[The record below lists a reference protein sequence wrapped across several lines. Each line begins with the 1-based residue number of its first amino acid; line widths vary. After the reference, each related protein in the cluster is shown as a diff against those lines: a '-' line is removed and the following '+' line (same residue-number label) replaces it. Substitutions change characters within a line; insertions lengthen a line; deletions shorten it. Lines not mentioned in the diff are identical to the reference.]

1 MYSIA
6 DATKFEIDEIWE
18 LYRKHVNPSQV
29 ELIGTFP
36 FGRETVESAE
46 GCWIKLKSGRRILDL
61 TGGIGVLN
69 HGHNHPRILKARKDF
84 SEKKTMEIYKS
95 YFSPYVAALGANIA
109 EMLPKGLDYSYFPNS
124 GAEAVEGAL
133 KLAYKYHEGNRKIV
147 LHADISFHGKLLGAA
162 GITGSPEIH
171 FKFPTIPNSFSFK
184 YNDFS
189 SIEALVSEH
198 RVKNVCDVYAII
210 VEPLNA
216 STMQSCSEDFLRRL
230 RALCSK
236 EDIVLIFDE
245 VYSGWG
251 KTGTLFNFQRI
262 DGVLPDI
269 LTYAKSFGGGKASI
283 SGYSYTSKVAKAYDS
298 IRDATLHSTTYYGFG
313 EEVITAIEALNI
325 INEEGLV
332 QRSAEIGNEFKQLLE
347 EKTKSRKNFDEIRGS
362 GALWGIMLKADVI
375 ETCIKLLAKM
385 ASGKLEILADP
396 RIAKKVINS
405 AVVAHLYEEHG
416 VLTYFGVNV
425 ENPLI
430 ISFPLVAT
438 HNEVSLAAN
447 AIGETLEQDLTKLV
461 LRFVHLKLTGP
472 KANLSME
479 RK

>member
-1 MYSIA
+1 
-6 DATKFEIDEIWE
+6 
-18 LYRKHVNPSQV
+18 VN
-29 ELIGTFP
+29 
-36 FGRETVESAE
+36 
-46 GCWIKLKSGRRILDL
+46 
-61 TGGIGVLN
+61 N
-69 HGHNHPRILKARKDF
+69 
-84 SEKKTMEIYKS
+84 
-95 YFSPYVAALGANIA
+95 
-109 EMLPKGLDYSYFPNS
+109 
-124 GAEAVEGAL
+124 
-133 KLAYKYHEGNRKIV
+133 
-147 LHADISFHGKLLGAA
+147 
-162 GITGSPEIH
+162 
-171 FKFPTIPNSFSFK
+171 
-184 YNDFS
+184 
-189 SIEALVSEH
+189 VSEI
-198 RVKNVCDVYAII
+198 YAII

-216 STMQSCSEDFLRRL
+216 STMHSCSEDFLRQL
-230 RALCSK
+230 RTLCSN

-251 KTGTLFNFQRI
+251 KTGTLFNFQRV

-325 INEEGLV
+325 IKEEGLV
-332 QRSAEIGNEFKQLLE
+332 ERSAEIGNEFRQLLE
-347 EKTKSRKNFDEIRGS
+347 ERSSSLKNFEEIRGS

-385 ASGKLEILADP
+385 GSGKLEILADP

-416 VLTYFGVNV
+416 ILTYFGVNV

-438 HNEVSLAAN
+438 RNEVSLAAK
-447 AIGETLEQDLTKLV
+447 AVGETLEQDLTKLV
-461 LRFVHLKLTGP
+461 LKFVRLKLTGP